1 MKNNCEYCN
10 GINRSL
16 IFTSGEYE
24 DGYTGVPHH
33 EEAEVYID
41 KNKLILAAN
50 VEVTFLDEHALINYC
65 PMCGR
70 KLKKEQE
77 NETHN

>member
-10 GINRSL
+10 EESRKPFILNDDVSVFINDKDELMIINHYS
-16 IFTSGEYE
+16 
-24 DGYTGVPHH
+24 HK
-33 EEAEVYID
+33 AE
-41 KNKLILAAN
+41 NKK
-50 VEVTFLDEHALINYC
+50 INYC

-77 NETHN
+77 NETTN